1 MSKLGDKIKEIRINE
16 GLSQE
21 AFAKE
26 LGYTSKSTINKIEK
40 GINEISYDKLM
51 LLIDKYNLTLDQIFE
66 NNSNNIALPKNT
78 NSNLYISFSAR
89 TNGNS
94 ENIIKYMM
102 NDFDTFISFKD
113 LFINPCNKCNY
124 ECMTINKCKY
134 RHDDIYHLLNNS
146 IMYNKIIF
154 VVPMYCGNPS
164 SLYFTLMERM
174 QDYFNNNEENYT
186 LFVNKLHIIGLYG
199 SNEEAPFFIPLISS
213 ILDNKDK
220 CLPIQRHKYEIKM
233 NDSVIKNKYILSL
246 IDNYKI
252 KMGL

>member
-66 NNSNNIALPKNT
+66 NNSNHILLPKT
-78 NSNLYISFSAR
+78 NISNLYISFSAR
-89 TNGNS
+89 SNGNS
-94 ENIIKYMM
+94 ENIVKYMM
-102 NDFDTFISFKD
+102 NDNDTFISFKD
-113 LFINPCNKCNY
+113 LFINSCNKCNY

-134 RHDDIYHLLNNS
+134 RHDDIYNLLDVS
-146 IMYNKIIF
+146 ISYNKIVF

-174 QDYFNNNEENYT
+174 QDYFNSNEANYP
-186 LFVNKLHIIGLYG
+186 LFVNKLHIIGIYG
-199 SNEEAPFFIPLISS
+199 SNEETPLFIPLISS
-213 ILDNKDK
+213 ILDNIDK

-233 NDSVIKNKYILSL
+233 NDLVINNKYILRL
-246 IDNYKI
+246 LDTYKV